1 MTAEIHNFYSYWKKK
16 QETLRKSLG
25 YPADLW
31 YTMLDHGYEPTN
43 EEDVEKFIE
52 DMMDNE

>member
-1 MTAEIHNFYSYWKKK
+1 MTAEIHNFYSHWKKK

-31 YTMLDHGYEPTN
+31 YTMLDNGYEPTN

>member
-1 MTAEIHNFYSYWKKK
+1 MAEIHNFYSHWKKK
-16 QETLRKSLG
+16 QESLRKSLG

-31 YTMLDHGYEPTN
+31 YTMLDNGYKPTN
-43 EEDVEKFIE
+43 EGEVEKFLE

>member
-31 YTMLDHGYEPTN
+31 YTMLDNGYEPTN
-43 EEDVEKFIE
+43 EEEVEKFIE

>member
-1 MTAEIHNFYSYWKKK
+1 MTAEIHNFYSHWKKK

-25 YPADLW
+25 YAADLW
-31 YTMLDHGYEPTN
+31 YTMLDNGYEPTN